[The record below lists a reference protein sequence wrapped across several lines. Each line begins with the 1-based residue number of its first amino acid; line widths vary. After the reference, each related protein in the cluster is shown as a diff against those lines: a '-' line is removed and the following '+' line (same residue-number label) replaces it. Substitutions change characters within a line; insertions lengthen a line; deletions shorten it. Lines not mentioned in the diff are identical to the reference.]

1 MVRDK
6 SAPMAIQEST
16 APSQHL
22 DCKLSGAA
30 GDGGHL
36 LKSFATEAAATR
48 LDATRIMGKRS
59 KETSSGD
66 ASTKKKK
73 AKASATPA
81 NAVTLAPAA
90 PPSRD
95 GTEGAFKSMAVAAHF
110 ALLPHCLDDVRVHI
124 RQLLQDQL
132 MRFSSALGGV
142 PLTATDVALAP
153 GSKHGRVYGGDAHV
167 HVDVRFNSTVFCPK
181 PPQVL
186 PARVNAVAPGFV
198 GLLVHGYFNASVD
211 KAELGGWAFDGAK
224 WTNGDADLAVGTL
237 VRFRL
242 QRRENKDGILSFAG
256 SLVDVVP
263 E

>member
-1 MVRDK
+1 
-6 SAPMAIQEST
+6 
-16 APSQHL
+16 
-22 DCKLSGAA
+22 
-30 GDGGHL
+30 
-36 LKSFATEAAATR
+36 
-48 LDATRIMGKRS
+48 MGKRS

-81 NAVTLAPAA
+81 NAVTLTPAA

-181 PPQVL
+181 PPQ
-186 PARVNAVAPGFV
+186 
-198 GLLVHGYFNASVD
+198 
-211 KAELGGWAFDGAK
+211 AELGGWAFDGAK

-256 SLVDVVP
+256 SLVGVVP

>member
-1 MVRDK
+1 
-6 SAPMAIQEST
+6 
-16 APSQHL
+16 
-22 DCKLSGAA
+22 
-30 GDGGHL
+30 
-36 LKSFATEAAATR
+36 
-48 LDATRIMGKRS
+48 MGKRS

-81 NAVTLAPAA
+81 NAVTLTPAA

-132 MRFSSALGGV
+132 MRFVGAGGCRHGDGRR
-142 PLTATDVALAP
+142 AAP

-256 SLVDVVP
+256 SLVGVVP